1 MIDFY
6 FIVISVK
13 TLGVVK
19 YTKGVLLQK
28 QRRPYTVVA
37 FPWSGGEFLADE
49 ESLLELTTA
58 HLNIGMR
65 GVPVGTCRTSS

>member
-1 MIDFY
+1 MATQFARKLSMTEMRLEALENGLKTQMIDFY

-19 YTKGVLLQK
+19 HTKGFLLQK

-37 FPWSGGEFLADE
+37 FPLVRW
-49 ESLLELTTA
+49 
-58 HLNIGMR
+58 
-65 GVPVGTCRTSS
+65 